1 MMQAISAL
9 CPLQPTIVSLEAT
22 DKEGAI
28 RELIRALFEQNP
40 HSVRDVSEEAVCE
53 AVFQREYD
61 FATGLGQGLA
71 FPHARIEGW
80 GELAVAAG
88 ISRRGIDFS
97 SADQNAA
104 HCFFVLISSVDEPY
118 VILQAMSA
126 ILRFMNAH
134 LDMIRIAAGD
144 ISQEELLP
152 VVTAVKVDPFERI
165 RVGHIACPVTCRVSQ
180 ETSLKDL
187 ARLMH
192 GSRMDVLPV
201 VDAEGIF
208 LGEVSSLDV
217 FQVGIPDF
225 FHQLKTISFIKYLD
239 PFEKVFTLKHGLTV
253 RDIFRADHPAMTF
266 QNTLM
271 EVIFEMTVHGR
282 PKVFVVDEARRLS
295 GVIDRFTII
304 DKILFY

>member
-1 MMQAISAL
+1 MMQTISAL
-9 CPLQPTIVSLEAT
+9 CPPESGVVSLHAT
-22 DKEGAI
+22 DKEGVI
-28 RELIRALFEQNP
+28 REMIEALFEQNP
-40 HSVRDVSEEAVCE
+40 RNVREISREKVCE

-61 FATGLGQGLA
+61 FVTGLGQGLA

-80 GELAVAAG
+80 GELAVVAG

-97 SADQNAA
+97 SVDKNAA
-104 HCFFVLISSVDEPY
+104 HCFFLLISSADEPY

-126 ILRFMNAH
+126 ILRFMNEH
-134 LDMIRIAAGD
+134 LDMTRIAAGE
-144 ISQEELLP
+144 ILEQELFP
-152 VVTAVKVDPFERI
+152 VLTAIKVDPFERI
-165 RVGHIACPVTCRVSQ
+165 RVGHIACPATCRVSP

-192 GSRMDVLPV
+192 ESRMDVLPV
-201 VDAEGIF
+201 VDGQGKF

-225 FHQLKTISFIKYLD
+225 FQQLKTISFIKYLD
-239 PFEKVFTLKHGLTV
+239 PFEKLFRLKQGLTV
-253 RDIFRADHPAMTF
+253 RDIFHCNYPAMTF

-271 EVIFEMTVHGR
+271 EVIFEMTVRRR
-282 PKVFVVDEARRLS
+282 PKLFVVDEEGALT